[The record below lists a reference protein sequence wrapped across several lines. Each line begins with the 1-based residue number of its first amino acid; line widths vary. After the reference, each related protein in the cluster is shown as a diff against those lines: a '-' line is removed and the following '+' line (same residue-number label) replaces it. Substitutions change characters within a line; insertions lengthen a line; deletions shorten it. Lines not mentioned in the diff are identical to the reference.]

1 MWLALNESCQT
12 SKRFLSSYL
21 ALRAVLGTWGTWKSQ
36 MGSNRRRVVSGVSFT
51 AASGVT
57 LLDPQT
63 ARALK
68 GRGWFHPAEAPSHHL
83 CCFHFKAH
91 HPPDRTFQH
100 GCSVH
105 VWKWGDL
112 ETALGEQWKS
122 PFSLMSFSGAQPSEG
137 RTVWWFGAQVWKSD
151 GPECEYSFLARGRYT
166 KWSNSVPS
174 LNLSLFI
181 HKADVRGSTS

>member
-1 MWLALNESCQT
+1 MWLARNESCQT

-21 ALRAVLGTWGTWKSQ
+21 ALRAVLGTGGTWKTQ
-36 MGSNRRRVVSGVSFT
+36 MGSNRRKVVPGVSFT

-68 GRGWFHPAEAPSHHL
+68 GRGWFHPAEAPSRHL

-91 HPPDRTFQH
+91 HPPDRRFQH

-122 PFSLMSFSGAQPSEG
+122 PFSLMSFSGAQLSEAG
-137 RTVWWFGAQVWKSD
+137 LCGGLVHRCGSQMD
-151 GPECEYSFLARGRYT
+151 L
-166 KWSNSVPS
+166 SV
-174 LNLSLFI
+174 NILSLLGVGI
-181 HKADVRGSTS
+181 QSGQIQCPL